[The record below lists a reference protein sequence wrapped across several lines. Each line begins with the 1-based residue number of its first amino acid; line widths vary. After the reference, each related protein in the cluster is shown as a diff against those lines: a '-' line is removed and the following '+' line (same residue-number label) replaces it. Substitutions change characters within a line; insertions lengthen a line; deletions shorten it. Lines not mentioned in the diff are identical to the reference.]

1 MIYEL
6 MISSCYPDRYWFQY
20 VSTGDDYYE
29 LLQCKKIQSNNPI
42 VFKLEKKVSEKR
54 LFSYDIYFSSGPVFI
69 SPRLANLL
77 SSNQDFLND
86 VQLIDA
92 TITVNGCSY
101 SGYKVLNFLRLISC
115 IDMNKSE
122 YVPILDDYPDGPKKF
137 YKMVLKENINE
148 QFCMARCEES
158 IGRIMMSESLRQF
171 FIKNKVKG
179 INLSK
184 QYIDNDFIFSY

>member
-6 MISSCYPDRYWFQY
+6 MISNYPNSYWFQY
-20 VSTGDDYYE
+20 DSTVVASYE
-29 LLQCKKIQSNNPI
+29 FIEFKEIQLNKPL

-54 LFSYDIYFSSGPVFI
+54 LLSYDIYFSDGPEFI

-77 SSNQDFLND
+77 SNNQDFLHD

-92 TITVNGCSY
+92 TIIVNGRSY
-101 SGYKVLNFLRLISC
+101 SGYKVLNILRLISC

-122 YVPILDDYPDGPKKF
+122 YEPILDDYPDGPKKF
-137 YKMVLKENINE
+137 YKMVFKENINE

-158 IGRIMMSESLRQF
+158 EGLIVISESLRQF

-179 INLSK
+179 I
-184 QYIDNDFIFSY
+184 D

>member
-6 MISSCYPDRYWFQY
+6 MIGNYPDSYWFQY
-20 VSTGDDYYE
+20 ISTGDDYYE
-29 LLQCKKIQSNNPI
+29 LLQCKKIQSNKPI

-54 LFSYDIYFSSGPVFI
+54 LLSYDIYFSDGPVFI

-77 SSNQDFLND
+77 SNNQDFLHD

-92 TITVNGCSY
+92 TIIVNGRSY
-101 SGYKVLNFLRLISC
+101 SGYKVLNILRLISC

-122 YVPILDDYPDGPKKF
+122 YIPLLESLPDGPKEF
-137 YKMVLKENINE
+137 YKMVFKENINE

-158 IGRIMMSESLRQF
+158 IGLIVISESLRQF

-179 INLSK
+179 IDL
-184 QYIDNDFIFSY
+184 YT

>member
-6 MISSCYPDRYWFQY
+6 MISNYPNSYWFQY
-20 VSTGDDYYE
+20 DSTVVASYE
-29 LLQCKKIQSNNPI
+29 FIEFKEIQLNKPL
-42 VFKLEKKVSEKR
+42 VFKLENKVSEKR
-54 LFSYDIYFSSGPVFI
+54 LLSYDIYFSDGPVFI

-77 SSNQDFLND
+77 SNNQDFLHD

-92 TITVNGCSY
+92 TIIVNGRSY
-101 SGYKVLNFLRLISC
+101 SGYKALNILRLISC

-122 YVPILDDYPDGPKKF
+122 YIPLLESLPDGPKEF
-137 YKMVLKENINE
+137 YKMVFKENINE

-158 IGRIMMSESLRQF
+158 EGRIVISESLRQF

-179 INLSK
+179 IDL
-184 QYIDNDFIFSY
+184 YT

>member
-6 MISSCYPDRYWFQY
+6 MVCNYANRYWFEY

-42 VFKLEKKVSEKR
+42 VFKLKDKVSEKR
-54 LFSYDIYFSSGPVFI
+54 LLSYDFYFSSGPDFI

-77 SSNQDFLND
+77 SNNQDFLHD

-92 TITVNGCSY
+92 TITVNGHSY
-101 SGYKVLNFLRLISC
+101 SGYKVLNILRLISC

-122 YVPILDDYPDGPKKF
+122 YEPILDDYPDGPMRFFKIVF
-137 YKMVLKENINE
+137 KEDINE

-158 IGRIMMSESLRQF
+158 EGIIVISESLRQF
-171 FIKNKVKG
+171 FIENKVKG
-179 INLSK
+179 IDLSTSCN
-184 QYIDNDFIFSY
+184 QPIYG

>member
-6 MISSCYPDRYWFQY
+6 MIGNYPDSYWFQY
-20 VSTGDDYYE
+20 ISAAGEYYE
-29 LLQCKKIQSNNPI
+29 LLQCKKILSNNPI

-54 LFSYDIYFSSGPVFI
+54 LLSYDFYFSDGPVFI

-77 SSNQDFLND
+77 SNNQDFLHD

-92 TITVNGCSY
+92 TIIVNGRSY
-101 SGYKVLNFLRLISC
+101 SGYKVLNILRLISC

-122 YVPILDDYPDGPKKF
+122 YIPLLESLPDGPKEF
-137 YKMVLKENINE
+137 YKMVFKENINE

-158 IGRIMMSESLRQF
+158 EGIIVISESLRQF
-171 FIKNKVKG
+171 FINNKVKG
-179 INLSK
+179 IDL
-184 QYIDNDFIFSY
+184 YT

>member
-6 MISSCYPDRYWFQY
+6 EIFNYPNSYWFQY
-20 VSTGDDYYE
+20 DSTVVANYE
-29 LLQCKKIQSNNPI
+29 FLQCKEIQSNKPL

-54 LFSYDIYFSSGPVFI
+54 LLSYDFFFSDGPEFI

-77 SSNQDFLND
+77 SNNQDFLHD
-86 VQLIDA
+86 VQLIEA
-92 TITVNGCSY
+92 TIIVNGRSY
-101 SGYKVLNFLRLISC
+101 SGYKALNFLRLISC

-122 YVPILDDYPDGPKKF
+122 YIPLLESLPDGPKEF
-137 YKMVLKENINE
+137 YKMVFKENINE

-158 IGRIMMSESLRQF
+158 EGIIVISESLRQF

-179 INLSK
+179 IDL
-184 QYIDNDFIFSY
+184 YT

>member
-6 MISSCYPDRYWFQY
+6 MIGNYPDSYWFQY
-20 VSTGDDYYE
+20 ISTGDDYYE
-29 LLQCKKIQSNNPI
+29 LLQCKKIQSNKPI

-54 LFSYDIYFSSGPVFI
+54 LLSYDIYFSDGPVFI

-77 SSNQDFLND
+77 SNNQDFLHD
-86 VQLIDA
+86 VQLIEA
-92 TITVNGCSY
+92 TIIVNGRSY
-101 SGYKVLNFLRLISC
+101 SGYKVLNILRLISC

-122 YVPILDDYPDGPKKF
+122 YIPLLESLPDGPKKF
-137 YKMVLKENINE
+137 YEIIFKENINE

-158 IGRIMMSESLRQF
+158 IGLIVISESLRQF

-179 INLSK
+179 IDL
-184 QYIDNDFIFSY
+184 YT

>member
-6 MISSCYPDRYWFQY
+6 MIGNYPDSYWFQY
-20 VSTGDDYYE
+20 ISTGDDYYE
-29 LLQCKKIQSNNPI
+29 LLQCKKIQSNKPI

-54 LFSYDIYFSSGPVFI
+54 LLSYDIYFSDGPVFI

-77 SSNQDFLND
+77 SNNQDFLHD

-92 TITVNGCSY
+92 TIIVNGRSY
-101 SGYKVLNFLRLISC
+101 SGYKVLNILRLISC

-122 YVPILDDYPDGPKKF
+122 YIPLLESLPDGPKEF
-137 YKMVLKENINE
+137 YKMVFKENINE

-158 IGRIMMSESLRQF
+158 EGIIVISESLRQF

-179 INLSK
+179 IDL
-184 QYIDNDFIFSY
+184 YT

>member
-1 MIYEL
+1 MIYRF
-6 MISSCYPDRYWFQY
+6 MIGNYPDSYWFQY
-20 VSTGDDYYE
+20 DSTGDDYYE
-29 LLQCKKIQSNNPI
+29 LLQCKKIQSNKPI

-54 LFSYDIYFSSGPVFI
+54 LLSYDIYFSDGPVFI

-77 SSNQDFLND
+77 SNNQDFLHD

-92 TITVNGCSY
+92 TIIVNGRSH
-101 SGYKVLNFLRLISC
+101 SGYKVLNILRLISC

-122 YVPILDDYPDGPKKF
+122 YIPILDNDPDGPKEF
-137 YKMVLKENINE
+137 YKMVFKENINE

-158 IGRIMMSESLRQF
+158 EGRIVISESLRQF

-179 INLSK
+179 IDL
-184 QYIDNDFIFSY
+184 YT

>member
-6 MISSCYPDRYWFQY
+6 MIGNYPDSYWFQY
-20 VSTGDDYYE
+20 ISTGDDYYE
-29 LLQCKKIQSNNPI
+29 LLQCKKIQSNKPI

-54 LFSYDIYFSSGPVFI
+54 LLSYDIYFSDGPVFI

-77 SSNQDFLND
+77 SNNQDFLHD

-92 TITVNGCSY
+92 TIIVNGRSY
-101 SGYKVLNFLRLISC
+101 SGYKVLNILRLISC

-122 YVPILDDYPDGPKKF
+122 YIPLLESLPDGPKKF
-137 YKMVLKENINE
+137 YEIVFKENINE

-158 IGRIMMSESLRQF
+158 IGLIVISESLRQF

-179 INLSK
+179 IDL
-184 QYIDNDFIFSY
+184 YT

>member
-6 MISSCYPDRYWFQY
+6 MICNYPDSYWFQY
-20 VSTGDDYYE
+20 ISTGDDYYE
-29 LLQCKKIQSNNPI
+29 LLQCKKIQSNKPI
-42 VFKLEKKVSEKR
+42 VFKIEKKVSEKR
-54 LFSYDIYFSSGPVFI
+54 LLSYDIYFSDGPVFI

-77 SSNQDFLND
+77 SNNQDFLHD

-92 TITVNGCSY
+92 TITVNGCSH
-101 SGYKVLNFLRLISC
+101 SGYKVLNILRLISC

-122 YVPILDDYPDGPKKF
+122 YVPILDNDPDGPKEF
-137 YKMVLKENINE
+137 YKMVFKENINE

-158 IGRIMMSESLRQF
+158 IGLIVISESLRQF

-179 INLSK
+179 I
-184 QYIDNDFIFSY
+184 D

>member
-1 MIYEL
+1 MIYQL
-6 MISSCYPDRYWFQY
+6 MIGNYANRYWFEY

-42 VFKLEKKVSEKR
+42 VFKLKDKVSEKR
-54 LFSYDIYFSSGPVFI
+54 LLSYDFYFSSGPDFI

-77 SSNQDFLND
+77 SNNQDFLHD

-92 TITVNGCSY
+92 TIIVNGCSY
-101 SGYKVLNFLRLISC
+101 SGYKALNFLRLISC

-122 YVPILDDYPDGPKKF
+122 YVPILDDYPDGPKEF
-137 YKMVLKENINE
+137 YKMVFKEDINE

-158 IGRIMMSESLRQF
+158 IGRIVMSESLRQF

-179 INLSK
+179 IDLSTSCN
-184 QYIDNDFIFSY
+184 QSIYG

>member
-6 MISSCYPDRYWFQY
+6 MISNYPNSYWFQY
-20 VSTGDDYYE
+20 DSTVVASYE
-29 LLQCKKIQSNNPI
+29 FIEFKEIQLNKPL
-42 VFKLEKKVSEKR
+42 VFKLENKVSEKR
-54 LFSYDIYFSSGPVFI
+54 LLSYDIYFSDGPVFI

-77 SSNQDFLND
+77 SNNQDFLHD

-92 TITVNGCSY
+92 TITVNGCSH
-101 SGYKVLNFLRLISC
+101 SGYKVLNILRLISC

-122 YVPILDDYPDGPKKF
+122 YVPILDNDPDGPKEF
-137 YKMVLKENINE
+137 YKMVFKENINE

-158 IGRIMMSESLRQF
+158 EGRIVISESLRQF

-179 INLSK
+179 I
-184 QYIDNDFIFSY
+184 D

>member
-6 MISSCYPDRYWFQY
+6 MIGNYPDSYWFQY
-20 VSTGDDYYE
+20 DSTVVANYE
-29 LLQCKKIQSNNPI
+29 FIECKEIQSNKPL

-54 LFSYDIYFSSGPVFI
+54 LLSYDFYFSDGPDFI

-77 SSNQDFLND
+77 SNNQDFLHD

-92 TITVNGCSY
+92 TITVNGRSY
-101 SGYKVLNFLRLISC
+101 SGYKVLNILRLISC

-122 YVPILDDYPDGPKKF
+122 YVPLLESLPDGPKKF
-137 YKMVLKENINE
+137 FEIVFKKNIKE

-158 IGRIMMSESLRQF
+158 EGIIVISESLRQF

-179 INLSK
+179 IDL
-184 QYIDNDFIFSY
+184 YT

>member
-6 MISSCYPDRYWFQY
+6 MISNYPNSYWFQY
-20 VSTGDDYYE
+20 DSTVVASYE
-29 LLQCKKIQSNNPI
+29 FIECKEIQSNKPL

-54 LFSYDIYFSSGPVFI
+54 LLSYDFYFSDGPDFI

-77 SSNQDFLND
+77 SNNQDFLHD

-92 TITVNGCSY
+92 TITVNGRSY
-101 SGYKVLNFLRLISC
+101 SGYKVLNILRLISC

-122 YVPILDDYPDGPKKF
+122 YVPLLESLPDGPKKF
-137 YKMVLKENINE
+137 FEIVFKENINE

-158 IGRIMMSESLRQF
+158 EGIIVISESLRQF

-179 INLSK
+179 IDL
-184 QYIDNDFIFSY
+184 YT

>member
-6 MISSCYPDRYWFQY
+6 MIGNYPDSYWFQY
-20 VSTGDDYYE
+20 ISTGDDYYE
-29 LLQCKKIQSNNPI
+29 LLQCKKIQSNKPI

-54 LFSYDIYFSSGPVFI
+54 LLSYDIYFSDGPVFI

-77 SSNQDFLND
+77 SNNQDFLHD
-86 VQLIDA
+86 VQLIEA
-92 TITVNGCSY
+92 TIIVNGRSY
-101 SGYKVLNFLRLISC
+101 SGYKVLNILRLISC

-122 YVPILDDYPDGPKKF
+122 YIPLLESLPDGPKKF
-137 YKMVLKENINE
+137 YEIVFKENINE

-158 IGRIMMSESLRQF
+158 IGLIVISESLRQF

-179 INLSK
+179 IDL
-184 QYIDNDFIFSY
+184 YT

>member
-6 MISSCYPDRYWFQY
+6 MIGNYPDSYWFQY
-20 VSTGDDYYE
+20 DSTVVANYE
-29 LLQCKKIQSNNPI
+29 FIECKEIQSNKPL

-54 LFSYDIYFSSGPVFI
+54 LLSYDFYFSDGPDFI

-77 SSNQDFLND
+77 SNNQDFLHD

-92 TITVNGCSY
+92 TITVNGRSY
-101 SGYKVLNFLRLISC
+101 SGYKVLNILRLISC

-122 YVPILDDYPDGPKKF
+122 YEPILDDYPDGPMRFFKIVF
-137 YKMVLKENINE
+137 KEDIKE

-158 IGRIMMSESLRQF
+158 EGIIVISESLRQF

-179 INLSK
+179 IDL
-184 QYIDNDFIFSY
+184 YT